1 MSHNI
6 IIIRMTS
13 SGENK
18 KKTSKAEAVTA
29 EATRRKE
36 EVELRKEG
44 THGREHVQIL
54 ADRPYRYNDRSW
66 SGRESP

>member
-1 MSHNI
+1 
-6 IIIRMTS
+6 MTS

-44 THGREHVQIL
+44 THGRGHVQIL
-54 ADRPYRYNDRSW
+54 GQDSW
-66 SGRESP
+66 LTVVQVQRQKLVRI